1 MTPHIHRRA
10 ALGLSIRG
18 PFSRNRRKRRSPA
31 LLASLLLTGLVA
43 VILLS
48 LI

>member
-1 MTPHIHRRA
+1 MTPETHRRA
-10 ALGLSIRG
+10 CLGLHIHG